1 LSIQK
6 KLIAFS
12 FCLVLLVGGSIS
24 LYSIHQGEKYLL
36 TTFEKNASDMGQII
50 AEVLV
55 DDLYFLK
62 VRELHSKLTLAQANP
77 DISYIY
83 VTDGSGAIL
92 SGVGTVAAQRDAE
105 AFLKSVVL
113 PEDSAWVSRTEGKI
127 LKIGGPVRLA
137 NQQWLGAVVIGFT
150 LGNIHRVVEE
160 STRANL
166 YLTLICLAI
175 GAVLAFVLARNS
187 SRPILAMVSAAKEIG
202 AGDLSARVDVSRSDE
217 LGTLGAAINQM
228 AEALLQGR
236 GEIEAFNRELE
247 QRVGERT
254 AQMESANQALRQA
267 EEKQRELIETVQ
279 AIVWEADAATG
290 QFTFVSQ
297 AAENILGYPVERW
310 VNEPSFWVSLIHPD
324 DRAAAVEAC
333 LTATAGR
340 ENREFEYRAVAANGR
355 EVWLRDIVRIIKDE
369 AGKPARLRGVMFD
382 ISKRKKAEEELRT
395 SLDELNALQEVSQTI
410 LAEENP
416 RTGLEKVL
424 DKCLAA
430 TGFDLGTILHTARD
444 GELIEVLAAYGYLD
458 KDNILRRSGKRHRI
472 AATRFESC
480 SVVENV
486 QQADGLRTLKREEA
500 QTALIVPIRSGSRPL
515 GFLQL
520 ASRKPRKIASE
531 EIRLVEA
538 MSHQIGVA
546 IQKMMLGE
554 ELKRNMERI
563 ATLYEINSSA
573 TSTLE
578 LQSVL
583 RVLMEKIQSFLAN
596 AALVVWLTNPETG
609 EIERAGCWN
618 LDEDEWKGR
627 DLGGVPVLVRQAV
640 HEKTPVFVKNVQTDP
655 RTADADFYRKHGI
668 FSYLGVPLLIKSEA
682 VGVLV
687 FLTRVQRDFT
697 DDETS
702 FLLTLAGQA
711 AMAIHN
717 ARLYEKSREQTV
729 LLERAKEA
737 AEAATRAKSE
747 FLANMSHEIRT
758 PLNAVIGMTGL
769 LLDSDLNTDQR
780 DCAETIRAGGD
791 TLLTL
796 INDILDFSKI
806 ESRRLELESEP
817 FGLQACVEEAVDLVA
832 SKATQKGLELAA
844 MVDPALPAELLGDI
858 SRVRQILVNLLSN
871 AVKFTERGHV
881 LVEVKKASGG
891 GGEGEGEIENREA
904 SIEDGAENSG
914 SKIEKRPRRRSSKIE
929 CEVQFSITDTGIG
942 IPEERMDRLFK
953 SFSQVDASTT
963 RLYGG
968 TGLGLAISKQLVEMM
983 GGRIWMES
991 ELGAGSTFHFTIVGR
1006 AMELPGTDGVAELAG
1021 KRILIVDDLEVNR
1034 RILGRQLDA
1043 WGAVVQAAGSGCEA
1057 LDILERDEV
1066 FDLAVLDMQMP
1077 GMDGIQLAE
1086 EIHRRNGST
1095 QLPLVLLTSL
1105 GRRNVM
1111 GNEFAACLAKPVK
1124 SSQLQRILAG
1134 IVGGHVEVK
1143 KFVPS
1148 AVIGSEMGKRHP
1160 LRILLAEDNV
1170 VNQKVAL
1177 KILERMGYRADVASN
1192 GKEAVEAVKRW
1203 PYDVVLMDVQMPE
1216 MDGVEATT
1224 RIREW
1229 QGENRPWIIALT
1241 ANALQGDKEK
1251 YLGVGMDDYLSK
1263 PIKIEELA
1271 RVLTQAA
1278 IGFQISRAGGGSNE
1292 SPQSHLNQVR

>member
-1 LSIQK
+1 MKSNIQT

-36 TTFEKNASDMGQII
+36 TTFEKKASDIGQII
-50 AEVLV
+50 AEGLI

-62 VRELHSKLTLAQANP
+62 VRELRSKLTLAKANP

-92 SGVGTVAAQRDAE
+92 SGIGTVAAQRDAE

-113 PEDSAWVSRTEGKI
+113 PADSAWVSRTEGKI

-150 LGNIHRVVEE
+150 LGNIDRVVEE

-187 SRPILAMVSAAKEIG
+187 SRPILDMVGAAKKIG
-202 AGDLSARVDVSRSDE
+202 AGDLSARVDVNRSDE

-228 AEALLQGR
+228 AEALLRGR
-236 GEIEAFNRELE
+236 VEIEAFNRELE

-254 AQMESANQALRQA
+254 AQMESANQALRQV

-297 AAENILGYPVERW
+297 AAENILGYPAERW

-382 ISKRKKAEEELRT
+382 ISKRKNAEEELRA

-458 KDNILRRSGKRHRI
+458 KDNIPRRSGKRHRI
-472 AATRFESC
+472 AATRFERC

-563 ATLYEINSSA
+563 ATLYEINSAA

-583 RVLMEKIQSFLAN
+583 RVLMEKIQSFLAY

-640 HEKTPVFVKNVQTDP
+640 HEKTPVFVKNVQSDP

-687 FLTRVQRDFT
+687 FLTRDERDFT
-697 DDETS
+697 DEETS
-702 FLLTLAGQA
+702 YLLTLAGQA

-717 ARLYEKSREQTV
+717 ARLYEKSREQAV
-729 LLERAKEA
+729 MLERAKEA

-769 LLDSDLNTDQR
+769 LLDSDLDTDQR

-817 FGLQACVEEAVDLVA
+817 FGLQACVEEAVELVA
-832 SKATQKGLELAA
+832 SKATQKGLELAS
-844 MVDPALPAELLGDI
+844 MVDPALPAEIVGDI

-881 LVEVKKASGG
+881 LVEVKRASGG
-891 GGEGEGEIENREA
+891 RGEGEGKIENRKS

-914 SKIEKRPRRRSSKIE
+914 SKIE

-942 IPEERMDRLFK
+942 IPEERMDRLFR

-991 ELGAGSTFHFTIVGR
+991 ELSAGSTFHFTIVGR
-1006 AMELPGTDGVAELAG
+1006 TMELPGTDGVAELAG

-1043 WGAVVQAAGSGCEA
+1043 WGAVVRAAGSGSEA

-1105 GRRNVM
+1105 GRRKVM

-1124 SSQLQRILAG
+1124 SSQLQRILTG

-1143 KFVPS
+1143 KFVLS
-1148 AVIGSEMGKRHP
+1148 AVIGSELGKRHP

-1192 GKEAVEAVKRW
+1192 GKEAVEAAKRQ

-1224 RIREW
+1224 RIREG

-1271 RVLTQAA
+1271 RALAHSRLT
-1278 IGFQISRAGGGSNE
+1278 GGEAGME
-1292 SPQSHLNQVR
+1292 L

>member
-1 LSIQK
+1 MKSNIQT

-36 TTFEKNASDMGQII
+36 TTFEKKASDIGQII
-50 AEVLV
+50 AEGLI

-62 VRELHSKLTLAQANP
+62 VRELRSKLTLAKANP

-92 SGVGTVAAQRDAE
+92 SGIGTVAAQRDAE

-113 PEDSAWVSRTEGKI
+113 PADSAWVSRTEGKI

-150 LGNIHRVVEE
+150 LGNIDRVVEE

-187 SRPILAMVSAAKEIG
+187 SRPILDMVGAAKKIG
-202 AGDLSARVDVSRSDE
+202 AGDLSARVDVNRSDE

-228 AEALLQGR
+228 AEALLRGR
-236 GEIEAFNRELE
+236 VEIDAFNRELE

-254 AQMESANQALRQA
+254 AQMESANQALRQV

-297 AAENILGYPVERW
+297 AAENILGYPAERW

-382 ISKRKKAEEELRT
+382 ISKRKNAEEELRA

-458 KDNILRRSGKRHRI
+458 KDNIPRRSGKRHRI
-472 AATRFESC
+472 AATRFERC

-563 ATLYEINSSA
+563 ATLYEINSAA

-583 RVLMEKIQSFLAN
+583 RVLMEKIQSFLAY

-640 HEKTPVFVKNVQTDP
+640 HEKTPVFVKNVQSDP

-668 FSYLGVPLLIKSEA
+668 FSYLGVPLVIKSEA

-687 FLTRVQRDFT
+687 FLTRDERDFT
-697 DDETS
+697 DEETS
-702 FLLTLAGQA
+702 YLLTLAGQA

-717 ARLYEKSREQTV
+717 ARLYEKSREQAV
-729 LLERAKEA
+729 MLERAKEA

-769 LLDSDLNTDQR
+769 LLDSDLDTDQR

-817 FGLQACVEEAVDLVA
+817 FGLQACVEEAVELVA
-832 SKATQKGLELAA
+832 SKATQKGLELAS
-844 MVDPALPAELLGDI
+844 MVDPALPAEIVGDI

-881 LVEVKKASGG
+881 LVEVKRASGG
-891 GGEGEGEIENREA
+891 RGEGEGKIENRKS

-914 SKIEKRPRRRSSKIE
+914 SKIE

-942 IPEERMDRLFK
+942 IPEERMDRLFR

-1006 AMELPGTDGVAELAG
+1006 TMELPGTDGVAELAG

-1043 WGAVVQAAGSGCEA
+1043 WGAVVRAAGSGSEA

-1105 GRRNVM
+1105 GRRKVM

-1124 SSQLQRILAG
+1124 SSQLQRILTG

-1148 AVIGSEMGKRHP
+1148 AVIGSELGKRHP

-1192 GKEAVEAVKRW
+1192 GKEAVEAAKRQ

-1224 RIREW
+1224 RIREG

-1271 RVLTQAA
+1271 KLLTQAA
-1278 IGFQISRAGGGSNE
+1278 IGFQISRAGRGLNE
-1292 SPQSHLNQVR
+1292 PPQLQLNQVR